1 MVPMMDD
8 ALSNA
13 LNGVGSTNGACID
26 QNGNLSCQVC
36 KITLTSNVIKVEYV
50 KDKYTSAED
59 DNVIFSIGTVNSTYY
74 LYTGEDYWLGSTIG
88 SVEGN
93 ARDFFV
99 DSLGSLYYINVAQ
112 TYGVRPSISLKPGFT
127 LIGDGDGTVNNPY
140 IVG

>member
-74 LYTGEDYWLGSTIG
+74 LYTGEIYWLSSPSDFSLNDVRGFSVDYIG
-88 SVEGN
+88 DLVGDVVIN
-93 ARDFFV
+93 A
-99 DSLGSLYYINVAQ
+99 N
-112 TYGVRPSISLKPGFT
+112 GVRPSISLKTGFSLT
-127 LIGDGDGTVNNPY
+127 GSGDGTVNNPY
-140 IVG
+140 IVE